1 MTEGFDT
8 SRLALT
14 YLEDGLSVSEAIHQL
29 LSLDFPLR
37 VVRDAVTTAH
47 EEFRRRQGE
56 PSLFDAPGAPGTS
69 KEFRAVLRCTADP
82 CTYCRQPARSIT
94 LDAVFDSEENALA
107 YGRRMAANV
116 YGSSVHRASLESRT
130 ITEWSPE
137 GGQA

>member
-14 YLEDGLSVSEAIHQL
+14 YLEDGLSVSESIQQL

-56 PSLFDAPGAPGTS
+56 PSLFDAPGMS
-69 KEFRAVLRCTADP
+69 KEFRAVLSCTDDP
-82 CTYCRQPARSIT
+82 CTYCRQPARSIR
-94 LDAVFDSEENALA
+94 LDAVFASAENAIA
-107 YGRRMAANV
+107 YGRGMAQKV
-116 YGSSVHRASLESRT
+116 YGSSHRVSLESRSV
-130 ITEWSPE
+130 TEWSPE
-137 GGQA
+137 GGQT